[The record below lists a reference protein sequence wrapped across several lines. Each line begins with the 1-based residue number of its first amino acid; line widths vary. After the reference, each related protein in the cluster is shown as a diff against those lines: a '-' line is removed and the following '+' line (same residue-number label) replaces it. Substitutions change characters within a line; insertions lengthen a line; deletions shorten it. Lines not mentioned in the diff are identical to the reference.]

1 MTGFAPGR
9 HLPPGKYRYE
19 DVAIGDHL
27 ETGSCTVSAG
37 MIDRFAELSGDRFEI
52 HMDESA
58 AIRRGFRARVAH
70 GLLVLSLV
78 DGLKNQAPATFDAI
92 ASLGWTW
99 NFRAPVLA
107 GDTISAKLRI
117 IGMRET
123 KNPERGILTIAFSV
137 TNHNGEVVQDGENRL
152 MVFRR

>member
-1 MTGFAPGR
+1 MTGIATGR
-9 HLPPGKYRYE
+9 RLPPGVYRYE
-19 DVAIGDHL
+19 DVAIGDQL
-27 ETGSCTVSAG
+27 ATGSCTVTAE
-37 MIDRFAELSGDRFEI
+37 MIDRFADLSGDRFEI
-52 HMDESA
+52 HMDEVA
-58 AIRRGFRARVAH
+58 AVKRGFQARVAH

-78 DGLKNQAPATFDAI
+78 DGLKNQADATFDAI

-99 NFRAPVLA
+99 NFRAPVFA
-107 GDTISAKLRI
+107 GDTISATLLV

-137 TNHNGEVVQDGENRL
+137 TNQKGETVQDGENRL

>member
-1 MTGFAPGR
+1 MTGSAPGR
-9 HLPPGKYRYE
+9 RLLPGIYGYG
-19 DVAIGDHL
+19 DVGIGDHL
-27 ETGSCTVSAG
+27 ETGSCTVSAE

-52 HMDESA
+52 HMDEA
-58 AIRRGFRARVAH
+58 AALRRGFPARVAH

-99 NFRAPVLA
+99 HVRAPVLA
-107 GDTISAKLRI
+107 GDTISATLRI

-123 KNPERGILTIAFSV
+123 KNPEYGILTIAFSV
-137 TNHNGEVVQDGENRL
+137 TNQNGETVQDGENRL

>member
-1 MTGFAPGR
+1 MTGSATGR
-9 HLPPGKYRYE
+9 RLPPGVYRYE
-19 DVAIGDHL
+19 GVAIGDHL
-27 ETGSCTVSAG
+27 ETGSCTVTAE

-52 HMDESA
+52 HMDEAA
-58 AIRRGFRARVAH
+58 AIRRGFPARVAH

-78 DGLKNQAPATFDAI
+78 DGLKNKAEATFDAI

-107 GDTISAKLRI
+107 GDTISARLRI
-117 IGMRET
+117 IDKRET
-123 KNPERGILTIAFSV
+123 KNPERGILTIAFIV
-137 TNHNGEVVQDGENRL
+137 TNQHGETVQDGENRL

>member
-1 MTGFAPGR
+1 MTDSTTGR
-9 HLPPGKYRYE
+9 RLPPGVYRFE
-19 DVAIGDHL
+19 DVAIGDQL
-27 ETGSCTVSAG
+27 ETGSSIVTAD
-37 MIDRFAELSGDRFEI
+37 MIDRFADLSGDRFEI
-52 HMDESA
+52 HMDEAA
-58 AIRRGFRARVAH
+58 AIRRGFPDRVAH

-78 DGLKNQAPATFDAI
+78 DGLKNQAEATFDAI

-99 NFRAPVLA
+99 YFRAPVLA

-117 IGMRET
+117 IDKRET

-137 TNHNGEVVQDGENRL
+137 TNQHGENVQDGENRL